1 MANEEQLQE
10 ESAKQPV
17 RRFIVK
23 VLVQLGQTQTVVEV
37 FPVGVDQQDALQ
49 QVPEL
54 VQAFIK
60 MQPLEMAEVTQ

>member
-1 MANEEQLQE
+1 MEEVLDDING
-10 ESAKQPV
+10 QPV
-17 RRFIVK
+17 KRFIVK

-60 MQPLEMAEVTQ
+60 MQPLEMVEVTQ

>member
-10 ESAKQPV
+10 ESAEQPV
-17 RRFIVK
+17 KRFIVK
-23 VLVQLGQTQTVVEV
+23 VLVQLGQAQTVVEV
-37 FPVGVDQQDALQ
+37 FPVGVDQRDALQ

-60 MQPLEMAEVTQ
+60 MQPLEMMEVTQ